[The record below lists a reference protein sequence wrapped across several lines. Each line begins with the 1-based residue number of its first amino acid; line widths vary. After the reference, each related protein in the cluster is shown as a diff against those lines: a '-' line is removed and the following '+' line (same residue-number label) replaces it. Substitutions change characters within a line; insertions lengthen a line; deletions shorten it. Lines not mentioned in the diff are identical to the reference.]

1 MSKLW
6 NSSWWKHSQL
16 RTLGTQRW
24 MSKCGFYFDCFSCS
38 AACSYQL
45 NMNNMS
51 VCSKVTPPWLN
62 SPQPHTPIQHI
73 QHIAIQSGKKENI
86 VMRSASISSPPH
98 HTLTHLCSSRLA
110 HTWLWLQRSSWS
122 QENNNNKHGVFRFRV
137 NTICIGCYN
146 LKICYLAWLNCVIS
160 LTKSNS
166 ERNL

>member
-62 SPQPHTPIQHI
+62 SPQHHTPIQHI
-73 QHIAIQSGKKENI
+73 QHIQHIALPYRAERKRILLWGLH
-86 VMRSASISSPPH
+86 RFPRL
-98 HTLTHLCSSRLA
+98 HTTHW
-110 HTWLWLQRSSWS
+110 HT
-122 QENNNNKHGVFRFRV
+122 GAAP
-137 NTICIGCYN
+137 G
-146 LKICYLAWLNCVIS
+146 S
-160 LTKSNS
+160 LTPGYGYNALAGRRKTTTTNMEYSDS
-166 ERNL
+166 VSTQFVSDVII